1 MSEPKYVVY
10 CAQSGH
16 ALFEGTGSQINEFN
30 QASAGAAVHLGMDLN
45 SSQDSITA
53 APAQKITL

>member
-1 MSEPKYVVY
+1 MSEPKYVAY

-16 ALFEGTGSQINEFN
+16 ALFEGTTSQINEFN
-30 QASAGAAVHLGMDLN
+30 QIAGNSAAVHTGD
-45 SSQDSITA
+45 QAQQAAVTA